1 MTRFKQYIDETV
13 TSTSIANY
21 DKKIGDKGTTKLDFI
36 ELVIKNEEFMEKI
49 NQVADEYGLS
59 VTINGNRV
67 KLEGPTEK
75 IRQAEE
81 ALKAAGVK

>member
-13 TSTSIANY
+13 VSSNIARY
-21 DKKIGDKGTTKLDFI
+21 DKKIGDRGNTKMDFL

-49 NQVADEYGLS
+49 NQVADKYGLS
-59 VTINGNRV
+59 VTRNGNRV
-67 KLEGPTEK
+67 KLEGSPEK

-81 ALKAAGVK
+81 DLKAAGVE